1 MQLLAG
7 ETLRARIR
15 RAGPLPPAETWRLAS
30 DMFAALGA
38 AHQIGIVHRD
48 FKSDNVMLVPS
59 ADGPPRA
66 IVMDFGLAQAAASD
80 APLKDD
86 GTPLVAGTLGY
97 MAPEQLAGGVATA
110 AVDVY
115 AFGVVLH
122 EMLTGVLPPFRPA
135 IARRDK
141 TAPPPPPPSLL
152 DTLDI
157 PSLWSALIR
166 RCLER
171 EPAARF
177 RNILEARDAIA
188 RGRGTSRRV
197 AFAAAAGAAALAA
210 AVGLA
215 SWKRTSADV
224 GTPAAVTVPASPPAL
239 PPVSPISAG
248 PAPTIH
254 AALPPP
260 TLTKTERAAPASS
273 VNPTRPRRPPP
284 SALGPAKPE
293 SARHAAGETRAA
305 DGPDQARSIADT
317 DEAIDPFRESR

>member
-1 MQLLAG
+1 
-7 ETLRARIR
+7 
-15 RAGPLPPAETWRLAS
+15 
-30 DMFAALGA
+30 
-38 AHQIGIVHRD
+38 
-48 FKSDNVMLVPS
+48 MLVPS

-177 RNILEARDAIA
+177 RNILEARDAVAIA
-188 RGRGTSRRV
+188 SGRKLSRR
-197 AFAAAAGAAALAA
+197 AALAAVAGAGALAA
-210 AVGLA
+210 AVGVTL
-215 SWKRTSADV
+215 WKQTSAGPV
-224 GTPAAVTVPASPPAL
+224 TPVAATAPSAPAASPPVA
-239 PPVSPISAG
+239 PSSGAPARSISAAE
-248 PAPTIH
+248 PAPSTR
-254 AALPPP
+254 AAEPPP
-260 TLTKTERAAPASS
+260 TLAKTERPATASS
-273 VNPTRPRRPPP
+273 ASPTRARRPAP
-284 SALGPAKPE
+284 SARGPAKPE
-293 SARHAAGETRAA
+293 SASRAAGQTPAA
-305 DGPDQARSIADT
+305 DRPGPAPSIADT
-317 DEAIDPFRESR
+317 DQALDPFRESR